1 VGIREQTVHVGDGRT
16 LLIEEGG
23 DPTGQPVLVHAG
35 TPSSRHLYRPHLRD
49 AEERGIR
56 LISYDRPGYGGSTA
70 MPGRAI
76 ADCAADVLAI
86 IDALSIERIAVWGI
100 SGGGPHALACAA
112 LLPDRVVA
120 AACLASPA
128 PFDAAG
134 LDWFAGQAQDNV
146 EDDKLVL
153 SNPTAARVK
162 RVQDREALLAT
173 TSAWI
178 MEIYPTLF
186 SAIDAAALTRE
197 LAEFYAARTKDGLAP
212 GIDGWWDDDQAIL
225 TPWGFDLQEIRIPI
239 MLWHGRQDRFVPFRH
254 GQWLAAHIPN
264 VHTELTDDD
273 GHLTLVQHRVPT
285 VHAWL
290 LKHF

>member
-1 VGIREQTVHVGDGRT
+1 
-16 LLIEEGG
+16 
-23 DPTGQPVLVHAG
+23 
-35 TPSSRHLYRPHLRD
+35 
-49 AEERGIR
+49 
-56 LISYDRPGYGGSTA
+56 

-254 GQWLAAHIPN
+254 GQWLAARIPN
-264 VHTELTDDD
+264 VHTDLTDDD